1 MQLSVSALLL
11 NSSVVRARRERVMR
25 GLRGSSALRAAWQR
39 VRGVDDTTRGQALP
53 CSPHVLSLA
62 RRMSALVPPGKSL
75 GEVTHVELLEKED
88 ADAIKVIWR
97 EYHEGKNGKIGF
109 TVDPNAYAR
118 FRDRSTTCPMFV
130 MPLHK
135 SPSQFLTLVAQTKMP
150 FASFTAIDDL
160 RKLQEAATPMLA
172 AAHYPELLE
181 SKKLA
186 LMQGTH
192 VHAGIAGTAEHLTS
206 QEATRLVRLCHLFY
220 EDDALF
226 EKFVKPFNH
235 AQKKFDF
242 DALVGEVAK
251 RTWNDEI
258 IQ

>member
-1 MQLSVSALLL
+1 M
-11 NSSVVRARRERVMR
+11 
-25 GLRGSSALRAAWQR
+25 RAAWR
-39 VRGVDDTTRGQALP
+39 SARGIDCTVRGRDLAS
-53 CSPHVLSLA
+53 SPHVLSLA

-88 ADAIKVIWR
+88 ADAIEGIWR
-97 EYHEGKNGKIGF
+97 EYHEGKEGKIGV

-150 FASFTAIDDL
+150 YASFTAIDDF

-172 AAHYPELLE
+172 AAHYPELVE

-186 LMQGTH
+186 LVQATH
-192 VHAGIAGTAEHLTS
+192 VHAGVAGAAEHLTN
-206 QEATRLVRLCHLFY
+206 QEATRLLRLCHRFY
-220 EDDALF
+220 ADDALF

-251 RTWNDEI
+251 RTWSDEV

>member
-1 MQLSVSALLL
+1 
-11 NSSVVRARRERVMR
+11 MR
-25 GLRGSSALRAAWQR
+25 PPCALRAAWR
-39 VRGVDDTTRGQALP
+39 SAHGIADTVRGRDLAS
-53 CSPHVLSLA
+53 SPHVLTLA

-88 ADAIKVIWR
+88 ADAIESIWH
-97 EYHEGKNGKIGF
+97 EYHKGKDGKIGI

-135 SPSQFLTLVAQTKMP
+135 SPSQFVTLVAQTKLP
-150 FASFTAIDDL
+150 YASFTAIDDF
-160 RKLQEAATPMLA
+160 RKLQEAATPMLT
-172 AAHYPELLE
+172 AAHYSELLE

-186 LMQGTH
+186 LVQATH
-192 VHAGIAGTAEHLTS
+192 VHAGVAGAAEPLTS
-206 QEATRLVRLCHLFY
+206 QEATRLVRLCHAFY
-220 EDDALF
+220 ADDTLF

-235 AQKKFDF
+235 AQNKFDF
-242 DALVGEVAK
+242 DTLVGEVAK